1 MKTADALAIAG
12 KNRAAFTL
20 LEVLVSSAILGI
32 LLIILLGTVSGS
44 LNMWR
49 ATEDKVTADR
59 EGRAAYA
66 LIAQDLG
73 NAFVPADSN
82 LWPRITNTANTSS
95 LRFLTLRPP
104 DYQNQAAG
112 DAGDV
117 CYVEYVVRRTNT
129 LAAAGRPGNN
139 IILRKFVGSKDT
151 YAALQSGAA
160 TAFNTLSGNATP
172 YQELAYNVVPNQV
185 ALKSMPVVA
194 RDGATGIQAITNNF
208 RLLRITNTAGKL
220 AYVTNPPNLRPE
232 AVEVSIGTVDT
243 DALRIGN
250 FMLLTN
256 ARIPHRGAGMYTF
269 TVDLPTSPAP

>member
-1 MKTADALAIAG
+1 MKTGNTPRLSAT
-12 KNRAAFTL
+12 NREAFTL

-32 LLIILLGTVSGS
+32 LLVILLGTVSGS

-66 LIAQDLG
+66 LIAQDLA

-112 DAGDV
+112 DAGDI
-117 CYVEYVVRRTNT
+117 CYVEYLVRRTNT
-129 LAAAGRPGNN
+129 LSTAGRPGNN
-139 IILRKFVGSKDT
+139 IVLRKFIGSKETFD
-151 YAALQSGAA
+151 ALQSGAA
-160 TAFNTLSGNATP
+160 TAFNTLSGNAAP

-185 ALKSMPVVA
+185 ALKNMPVVA
-194 RDGATGIQAITNNF
+194 RDGATGLQAISNNF
-208 RLLRITNTAGKL
+208 RALRITNSGGKL
-220 AYVTNPPNLRPE
+220 VYLTNPANLRPE
-232 AVEVSIGTVDT
+232 AIEVSIGTVDSE
-243 DALRIGN
+243 ALRTNN
-250 FMLLTN
+250 FMFLTN
-256 ARIPHRGAGMYTF
+256 AGIPHRGAGMYTF
-269 TVDLPTSPAP
+269 TVDLPSSPAP